1 MSYADEIARSVANIK
16 KFDVSSNNAASLLNA
31 LDPTSV
37 GDGIRAMGDGVKGI
51 GTTFEDSATDQ
62 VMAQLAARSRQDP
75 TGAGV
80 DALMAEAAAA
90 KQNVDPLYLDKT
102 ADRSGGFN
110 NDLSGMINL
119 KSLETE
125 RERLRTGRES
135 EADNLRK
142 AAAEKQLRSLD
153 LLKQKEL
160 TANIKQV
167 EATTDKTKIEIIR
180 EKTAAALDPA
190 RLKAN
195 INKTEIDI
203 DQIRNNMK
211 WTDAEKELKITKL
224 QNALDEDERK
234 LGNIN
239 LESDQLQANAADFN
253 ANGKS
258 SGLADL
264 KLKLID
270 NYNNNVAQ
278 PRLIAKFKQQMA
290 TTVDAA
296 KVVTS
301 SELAAL
307 GKDRTPAAR
316 KRLKSQIL
324 TRLKNEY
331 DAVIPGIMD
340 TATLSKQADLIIDS
354 NSELAKEF
362 KVENEYYSRNVTAD
376 QKEFVQT
383 QKRGIEATLSSMA
396 DEGKTGSERATWL
409 KKAIKEY
416 NNLKGKKGERLVDP
430 GATQAWLKK
439 YNDEDLAA
447 TGMKAGA
454 FGINPGDWKLN
465 DLPLRMAGTDPKKR
479 IPSYAN
485 FTSYE
490 NKVLNALRSKYG
502 NTTPIERTNKLSE
515 ILSTI
520 SGYSVAK
527 KQATLFRL
535 SQDGINKTRMDGQK
549 NREVNFQAFR
559 NAGDDKGMV
568 SHVMNRLRTELPKE
582 QFEDLTTDGRN
593 SLLDNVQN
601 FWANAKDEFAPQLIE
616 NDVPNL
622 NNRAELARAMFQLF
636 SVSNVRNTDFAGDNE
651 LVAGEGTP
659 TVNSYLGFEILTTL
673 GDLTGNELRETIA
686 GLLPKN
692 MVPNMRKVENR
703 KDALLPWGHTPQ
715 YEGIVKPRP
724 QNQ

>member
-1 MSYADEIARSVANIK
+1 MSYADEIARSVANMK

-37 GDGIRAMGDGVKGI
+37 GDGIRSIGDGVKGI

-90 KQNVDPLYLDKT
+90 KQNVDPFYLDKT
-102 ADRSGGFN
+102 ANRSGGFN

-153 LLKQKEL
+153 LLKQNEL
-160 TANIKQV
+160 VTNIKQV
-167 EATTDKTKIEIIR
+167 EATTAKKVTENIR
-180 EKTAAALDPA
+180 EETAAALDPA
-190 RLKAN
+190 RLQAN
-195 INKTEIDI
+195 INKTEIEI
-203 DQIRNNMK
+203 DQIQNNIK
-211 WTDAEKELKITKL
+211 WTDKEKELKVG
-224 QNALDEDERK
+224 K
-234 LGNIN
+234 LGDELTESRRLLKNIGS
-239 LESDQLQANAADFN
+239 ETTQLQENASVSN
-253 ANGKS
+253 AKGAPA
-258 SGLADL
+258 GLADL

-362 KVENEYYSRNVTAD
+362 KVENQYYSRTVTETDKILVTNQQNAIKTQAD
-376 QKEFVQT
+376 
-383 QKRGIEATLSSMA
+383 SMA
-396 DEGKTGSERATWL
+396 PGPERAAWL
-409 KKAIKEY
+409 KKQSNIY
-416 NNLKGKKGERLVDP
+416 NNLKDIKGNRLVNP
-430 GATQAWLKK
+430 TATKEWMKT
-439 YNDEDLAA
+439 YNDDDLAA
-447 TGMKAGA
+447 TGMEAGA

-465 DLPLRMAGTDPKKR
+465 DLQLRMAGTDPKKR
-479 IPSYAN
+479 VPSYAN

-490 NKVLNALRSKYG
+490 NKVLNALRTKYG

-520 SGYSVAK
+520 PGYSIAK

-535 SQDGINKTRMDGQK
+535 TQDGINKSRMDATK
-549 NREVNFQAFR
+549 NREENFQAFR

-568 SHVMNRLRTELPKE
+568 SHVMNRLRKELPKE

-601 FWANAKDEFAPQLIE
+601 FWANAQAEFAPQLTE
-616 NDVPNL
+616 NGVPNL

-636 SVSNVRNTDFAGDNE
+636 SVSNVRNTDLMGDNE

-673 GDLTGNELRETIA
+673 GDLRNKELRETIA
-686 GLLPKN
+686 GFLPKN
-692 MVPNMRKVENR
+692 MVPNMQKVANR
-703 KDALLPWGHTPQ
+703 KDAFFPFGYTPQ
-715 YEGIVKPRP
+715 YKSTAKP